1 MLSLIPSIHATI
13 LSIVVAVV
21 VVVLPIA
28 YQNILKSKSSVIEK
42 CKAINEI
49 FYIGFNGGGEF
60 EDIYENASDND
71 FYEGFRS
78 RIKNIIYNLER
89 NRSSLEFIID
99 FNREFTLLNNYAS
112 RFLSRSPF
120 LGSDENFEDFLKSD
134 IHRASNMAHFFH
146 EMSWM
151 IKQNNQY
158 IISNINRYY
167 DIELPKLDHIALEI
181 AKGNLPWTISVDE
194 QLTRQMGVNIGKR
207 HNKVDESTAGLIKDS
222 LIKIS
227 YHKHDL
233 IASLNQ
239 LTDRFDYAL
248 NEVMPELIEEKKK
261 YNNLQ
266 SFFKSLPDTKIIYT
280 FIYSTLTFG
289 IVAPLII
296 NEIYSRFSLEKELL
310 FWIIS
315 LGFALTF
322 IPYYFALRKVFLEIS
337 KLKT

>member
-1 MLSLIPSIHATI
+1 
-13 LSIVVAVV
+13 
-21 VVVLPIA
+21 
-28 YQNILKSKSSVIEK
+28 
-42 CKAINEI
+42 
-49 FYIGFNGGGEF
+49 
-60 EDIYENASDND
+60 
-71 FYEGFRS
+71 
-78 RIKNIIYNLER
+78 
-89 NRSSLEFIID
+89 
-99 FNREFTLLNNYAS
+99 
-112 RFLSRSPF
+112 
-120 LGSDENFEDFLKSD
+120 
-134 IHRASNMAHFFH
+134 
-146 EMSWM
+146 
-151 IKQNNQY
+151 
-158 IISNINRYY
+158 
-167 DIELPKLDHIALEI
+167 LDHIALEI

-337 KLKT
+337 KLKI